1 MEVYSKEIIY
11 KESNVIAHFRVTDII
26 SFWYEED

>member
-11 KESNVIAHFRVTDII
+11 KESNVIAHFRVTDI